1 MDIEV
6 IMNHRVKAE
15 TIIRNTLHA
24 NGVQPTESLIEE
36 FLSFYDYN
44 GLSST
49 INNIYRYSNKVTNRL
64 EDQRHLQLQLVSHH

>member
-6 IMNHRVKAE
+6 IQNHRNKAE
-15 TIIRNTLHA
+15 TIIRRSLYA
-24 NGVQPTESLIEE
+24 NGVQPTASLIEE

-44 GLSST
+44 GLPET

-64 EDQRHLQLQLVSHH
+64 EDQRHLQLQLVTQL